1 MSEERAQIEAEEIGQ
16 TDAAIAHNERG
27 ARFEGI
33 AKLLQTSGLL
43 LCVALHLDGHHL
55 TAITQHEVDL
65 VVTLR
70 AHSKPMSPSRL
81 R

>member
-27 ARFEGI
+27 ARLEGI

-43 LCVALHLDGHHL
+43 LCVALHLNGSSNLVL
-55 TAITQHEVDL
+55 TN
-65 VVTLR
+65 
-70 AHSKPMSPSRL
+70 
-81 R
+81 